1 MSKTLMQDVAIQDVP
16 APPGWGGG
24 RFMDVLSSSHMLMS
38 SEASVSLG
46 LAHCQALQIHFWC
59 KKELRKDL
67 GSWTP
72 PQKRGMGNT
81 PPNPSFWLSQRSL
94 QDQTVNSSG
103 QAGDRDGDQRGQGC
117 SRLHFIHAF
126 QHGVLQLQDQ
136 PPTAPRKGTLGS
148 SADHELEGTW
158 GSPQRCPDAEMRVTP
173 GTTSSSSEELFL
185 FKEPGFAQE
194 SALQA
199 PKCC

>member
-81 PPNPSFWLSQRSL
+81 PSNPSFWLSQRSL
-94 QDQTVNSSG
+94 QDQLIPLDRLVTGMVTR
-103 QAGDRDGDQRGQGC
+103 GDRDAPACISSMHSSMGFCSCRTNPLLPQEKAPLVPLQTTSWRGPGGPP
-117 SRLHFIHAF
+117 R
-126 QHGVLQLQDQ
+126 GVLML
-136 PPTAPRKGTLGS
+136 K
-148 SADHELEGTW
+148 
-158 GSPQRCPDAEMRVTP
+158 
-173 GTTSSSSEELFL
+173 
-185 FKEPGFAQE
+185 
-194 SALQA
+194 
-199 PKCC
+199 